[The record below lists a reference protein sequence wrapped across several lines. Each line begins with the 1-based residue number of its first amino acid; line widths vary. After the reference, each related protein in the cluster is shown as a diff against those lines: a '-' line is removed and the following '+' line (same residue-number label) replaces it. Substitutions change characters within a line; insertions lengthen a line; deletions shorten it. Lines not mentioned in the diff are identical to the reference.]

1 MKTPPTDHLPDDIV
15 ALKQQLLAQH
25 QLLQSQQNQLKKKEQ
40 LIHHHQ
46 VLLNKK
52 QSRIQFLEEQIIL
65 FKQRQ
70 FGKSSEKSDQ
80 QAELFDEVE
89 REDDAFA
96 PEIAEFIDAEV
107 SIAELASD
115 AVSSAPK
122 KASGRKPLPAVLP
135 RVRIEHDLPEADK
148 RCACGCMKTCIG
160 EDTSEQ
166 LDIIPA
172 VVQVLVHARKK
183 YTCKACET
191 GVHIA
196 ELPKQPLPKSNASPG
211 LLAHIAVAK
220 YQDGLPLYRMETIF
234 KRMGI
239 HLPRNTLANWM
250 IKSSECLQP
259 LYNLLNDQ
267 LLDSGYIHMDETRVQ
282 VLKEPDK
289 TAESL
294 SYMWVRKTGD
304 REHPIILFDY
314 ASSRRTDVAA
324 SLLGDYQGYLQTDDY
339 AGYHRIGQQEGI
351 VALGC
356 MAHAR
361 RKFIDAQ
368 KVSPSPKG
376 KVSKAD
382 MAITMIKGL
391 YAIEASIKD
400 QPAEQ
405 KYQIRQEKSQPQ
417 LNKLRAWLDKALQQ
431 TLPKGKTGEALAYL
445 DKNWDKLTVY
455 LTDGRLHIDNNPV
468 ENTIRPFAIGRKNW
482 LFSDSQR
489 GAKAS
494 AMLYSII
501 ETAKAN
507 DLEPYAYLRTVLTRL
522 PHCETVDDIEKLL
535 PENIEL
541 ATI

>member
-1 MKTPPTDHLPDDIV
+1 MKTPPTDHLPDDIS

-25 QLLQSQQNQLKKKEQ
+25 QLLEEKNNQLKNKEQ
-40 LIHHHQ
+40 LINQ
-46 VLLNKK
+46 K

-80 QAELFDEVE
+80 QVELFDEVE
-89 REDDAFA
+89 CEADAYA
-96 PEIAEFIDAEV
+96 VDTAESIDAE
-107 SIAELASD
+107 SLHSELPLAET
-115 AVSSAPK
+115 PK
-122 KASGRKPLPAVLP
+122 PVKKTSGRKPLPAELP
-135 RVRIEHDLPEADK
+135 RVRIEHDLPLADK
-148 RCACGCMKTCIG
+148 ICACGCAKKHIG

-172 VVQVLVHARKK
+172 VVQVLVHARQK
-183 YTCKACET
+183 YVCEACES
-191 GVHIA
+191 GVQMA
-196 ELPKQPLPKSNASPG
+196 ALPTQPIPKSNASPG

-250 IKSSECLQP
+250 MKSSELLQP

-267 LLDSGYIHMDETRVQ
+267 LLESGYIHMDETRVQ

-314 ASSRRTDVAA
+314 ASRRRTDVAR

-339 AGYHRIGQQEGI
+339 IGYHRIGQQKGI
-351 VALGC
+351 VALAC

-382 MAITMIKGL
+382 MAVTMIKGL
-391 YAIEASIKD
+391 YVIEAAIKD

-405 KYQIRQEKSQPQ
+405 KYQIRQEKSLPQ

-468 ENTIRPFAIGRKNW
+468 ENAIRPFAIGRKNW

-494 AMLYSII
+494 AMMYSLI

-507 DLEPYAYLRTVLTRL
+507 DLEPYAYLRRVFAQL
-522 PHCETVDDIEKLL
+522 PLCETVEDIEKLL
-535 PENIEL
+535 PENMKSAVI
-541 ATI
+541 

>member
-15 ALKQQLLAQH
+15 ALKQQLLAQS
-25 QLLQSQQNQLKKKEQ
+25 QLLQSQQNQLEKKEQ
-40 LIHHHQ
+40 LISQ
-46 VLLNKK
+46 K

-70 FGKSSEKSDQ
+70 FGKSSEKSDR

-89 REDDAFA
+89 REDDASA
-96 PEIAEFIDAEV
+96 PEIAESIDAEV
-107 SIAELASD
+107 STAESASD

-135 RVRIEHDLPEADK
+135 RVRIEHDLAEVDK
-148 RCACGCMKTCIG
+148 RCECGCVKTCIG

-183 YTCKACET
+183 YACKACEN
-191 GVHIA
+191 GVYIA

-267 LLDSGYIHMDETRVQ
+267 LLDSDYIHMDETRVQ

-314 ASSRRTDVAA
+314 ASITE
-324 SLLGDYQGYLQTDDY
+324 LG
-339 AGYHRIGQQEGI
+339 
-351 VALGC
+351 
-356 MAHAR
+356 
-361 RKFIDAQ
+361 
-368 KVSPSPKG
+368 
-376 KVSKAD
+376 SK
-382 MAITMIKGL
+382 
-391 YAIEASIKD
+391 
-400 QPAEQ
+400 
-405 KYQIRQEKSQPQ
+405 
-417 LNKLRAWLDKALQQ
+417 
-431 TLPKGKTGEALAYL
+431 
-445 DKNWDKLTVY
+445 
-455 LTDGRLHIDNNPV
+455 
-468 ENTIRPFAIGRKNW
+468 
-482 LFSDSQR
+482 
-489 GAKAS
+489 KAS
-494 AMLYSII
+494 Q
-501 ETAKAN
+501 
-507 DLEPYAYLRTVLTRL
+507 
-522 PHCETVDDIEKLL
+522 H
-535 PENIEL
+535 
-541 ATI
+541 

>member
-1 MKTPPTDHLPDDIV
+1 MKTPPADHLPDDIV
-15 ALKQQLLAQH
+15 ALKQQLLAQS
-25 QLLQSQQNQLKKKEQ
+25 QLLQSQQNQLEKKEQ

-89 REDDAFA
+89 REDDASA
-96 PEIAEFIDAEV
+96 PDT
-107 SIAELASD
+107 AELIEAESLASE
-115 AVSSAPK
+115 SSDDTPK
-122 KASGRKPLPAVLP
+122 PVKKTSGRKPLPAVLP
-135 RVRIEHDLPEADK
+135 RVRIEHDLAEADK
-148 RCACGCMKTCIG
+148 RCACGCVKTCIG

-183 YTCKACET
+183 YACKACES

-267 LLDSGYIHMDETRVQ
+267 LLESGYIHMDETRVQ

-314 ASSRRTDVAA
+314 A
-324 SLLGDYQGYLQTDDY
+324 
-339 AGYHRIGQQEGI
+339 GYHRIGQQQGI
-351 VALGC
+351 VALAC

-368 KVSPSPKG
+368 KVSPSLKG

-400 QPAEQ
+400 QAAEQ
-405 KYQIRQEKSQPQ
+405 KYQTRQEKSQPQ

-455 LTDGRLHIDNNPV
+455 ISDGRLNIDNNPV
-468 ENTIRPFAIGRKNW
+468 ENAIRPFAIGRKNW

-507 DLEPYAYLRTVLTRL
+507 ELEPYAYLRTVLTRL
-522 PHCETVDDIEKLL
+522 PHCETVEDIEKLL

-541 ATI
+541 AVI

>member
-15 ALKQQLLAQH
+15 ALKQQLLAQS
-25 QLLQSQQNQLKKKEQ
+25 QLLQSQQNQLEKKEQ
-40 LIHHHQ
+40 LISQ
-46 VLLNKK
+46 K

-70 FGKSSEKSDQ
+70 FGKSSEKSDR

-89 REDDAFA
+89 REDDASA
-96 PEIAEFIDAEV
+96 PEIAESIDAEV
-107 SIAELASD
+107 STAESASD

-135 RVRIEHDLPEADK
+135 RVRIEHDLAEVDK
-148 RCACGCMKTCIG
+148 RCECGCVKTCIG

-183 YTCKACET
+183 YACKACEN

-267 LLDSGYIHMDETRVQ
+267 LLDSDYIHMDETRVQ

-339 AGYHRIGQQEGI
+339 AGYHRIGQQEG
-351 VALGC
+351 VTALGC

-361 RKFIDAQ
+361 RKFIEAQ

-400 QPAEQ
+400 QAAEQ
-405 KYQIRQEKSQPQ
+405 KYQTRQEKSQPQ

-455 LTDGRLHIDNNPV
+455 ISDGRLNIDNNPV
-468 ENTIRPFAIGRKNW
+468 ENAIRPFAIGRKNW
-482 LFSDSQR
+482 LYSAIVSGAQR
-489 GAKAS
+489 PAPCC
-494 AMLYSII
+494 
-501 ETAKAN
+501 TA
-507 DLEPYAYLRTVLTRL
+507 
-522 PHCETVDDIEKLL
+522 
-535 PENIEL
+535 
-541 ATI
+541 